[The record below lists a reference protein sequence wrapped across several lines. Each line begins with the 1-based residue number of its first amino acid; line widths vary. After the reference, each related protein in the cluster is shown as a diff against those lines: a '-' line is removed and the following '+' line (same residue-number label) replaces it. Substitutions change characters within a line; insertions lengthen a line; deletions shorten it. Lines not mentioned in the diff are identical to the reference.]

1 VAQVGQIVQARGPAS
16 GLLRF
21 LICSLAL
28 LNSAPRALAQS
39 RAADQLVVSYAGIT
53 GGRAPLWIAKEL
65 RLFEKYGLD
74 TRLVHITAGTTSIN
88 ALIAGDVDMAI
99 TTSSAAIAAAARGA
113 PLAIIAT
120 NGSPA
125 YKLLAHPTITA
136 AAQLK
141 GKTVGSSQLGSGA
154 DFALRKLLPKL
165 GLTPGQDVTILPTG
179 LSESH
184 KRILLMFQGRID
196 ATLGTVENVLQLELS
211 GQKVNVLAD
220 LKDMGVYVSG
230 TDFSAT
236 HQFLKTASHKAKAF
250 LKAFCEAIWLGINNK
265 EIVAGVF
272 RKYLKVENPKL
283 LDAMHQ
289 SYFVS
294 GNIPL
299 KPYPVPEVIQS
310 DLEYLSIANPTL
322 RGKKPADLTDT
333 TLLRE
338 MESEGFFD
346 RLQR

>member
-1 VAQVGQIVQARGPAS
+1 MHVPSLYNQGIVKKAI
-16 GLLRF
+16 GLGF
-21 LICSLAL
+21 LICWVVFPAA
-28 LNSAPRALAQS
+28 NASAEDAKLERV
-39 RAADQLVVSYAGIT
+39 VVSYAGMT
-53 GGRAPLWIAKEL
+53 GGRAPLWIAREL
-65 RLFEKYGLD
+65 KLFEKNGLD
-74 TRLVHITAGTTSIN
+74 ARLVHITAGTTSIN

-99 TTSSAAIAAAARGA
+99 TTSSAAIAAASRGA

-125 YKLLAHPTITA
+125 YKLVAHPSITS

-184 KRILLMFQGRID
+184 KRILLIFQGRID
-196 ATLGTVENVLQLELS
+196 ATLGTFENVLQLELA

-220 LKDMGVYVSG
+220 LKEQAVYVSG
-230 TDFSAT
+230 TDISAT
-236 HQFLKTASHKAKAF
+236 KQFLQTQPHKAKAF
-250 LKAFCEAIWLGINNK
+250 LKAFCEAIWIGIHNK
-265 EIVAGVF
+265 ETVDRVF
-272 RKYLKVENPKL
+272 RKYLQVENGRL
-283 LDAMHQ
+283 LDAMHK
-289 SYFVS
+289 SYFVA
-294 GNIPL
+294 GNIPA
-299 KPYPVPEVIQS
+299 KPYPLPEVIQS
-310 DLEYLSIANPTL
+310 DLEFLSVANPSL
-322 RGKKPADLTDT
+322 KGKKPADLMDT

-338 MESEGFFD
+338 LEGEGFFA